1 MSDKYSPGKQSRGE
15 QGAEERGLKGTER
28 ETSPSPS
35 RLFFTLR
42 CQQQLAPWHPAHAH
56 TCLSCWVYT
65 PSIPSCNKSFL
76 PLEGRQLKR
85 NIYIYIFN
93 LLTQCWQSQTKHN
106 KTNLLNHHFQ
116 CQRAYAGTF
125 CNKIYTHQ
133 PERSSCIR
141 TQDVLTQRGGQYFSI
156 LSNSVAYFYLNN
168 TFFSS
173 SNHKCHKYRKKGLKS
188 LFQPLL

>member
-1 MSDKYSPGKQSRGE
+1 MATPVSPAGSTH
-15 QGAEERGLKGTER
+15 L
-28 ETSPSPS
+28 PSPAAIN
-35 RLFFTLR
+35 LYT
-42 CQQQLAPWHPAHAH
+42 H
-56 TCLSCWVYT
+56 TYT
-65 PSIPSCNKSFL
+65 H
-76 PLEGRQLKR
+76 Q
-85 NIYIYIFN
+85 
-93 LLTQCWQSQTKHN
+93 HN
-106 KTNLLNHHFQ
+106 AGNQKIKNLLNHHFQ

-133 PERSSCIR
+133 PERSGCIR

-156 LSNSVAYFYLNN
+156 LSNSVVYFYLNN

>member
-1 MSDKYSPGKQSRGE
+1 MATPVSPAGSTH
-15 QGAEERGLKGTER
+15 L
-28 ETSPSPS
+28 PSPAAINL
-35 RLFFTLR
+35 LF
-42 CQQQLAPWHPAHAH
+42 
-56 TCLSCWVYT
+56 
-65 PSIPSCNKSFL
+65 

-85 NIYIYIFN
+85 QLKREKKIFFIYIYIYTN
-93 LLTQCWQSQTKHN
+93 TMLVIK
-106 KTNLLNHHFQ
+106 KKNLLNHHFQ

-133 PERSSCIR
+133 PERSGCIR

-156 LSNSVAYFYLNN
+156 LSNSVVYFYLNN